1 MRINIDTRSVQLMP
15 NRLRQRKKGTGAAFP
30 TPIPVTRSAGA
41 LIFFVVRVLG
51 YMNRDVN
58 AVRPVGLGHV
68 NIHASGAQVLTGGI
82 HCVHEHAVI
91 LYNSHNDGAGL
102 CTVLF
107 AVKQ

>member
-1 MRINIDTRSVQLMP
+1 MLPKNSGTPHISFDTDFGQVPHSRIRINFQSFL
-15 NRLRQRKKGTGAAFP
+15 
-30 TPIPVTRSAGA
+30 
-41 LIFFVVRVLG
+41 FVVRVLG

-68 NIHASGAQVLTGGI
+68 NIHAAGAQVFAGGI
-82 HCVHEHAVI
+82 HRVHEHAVI

-107 AVKQ
+107 AVEQ